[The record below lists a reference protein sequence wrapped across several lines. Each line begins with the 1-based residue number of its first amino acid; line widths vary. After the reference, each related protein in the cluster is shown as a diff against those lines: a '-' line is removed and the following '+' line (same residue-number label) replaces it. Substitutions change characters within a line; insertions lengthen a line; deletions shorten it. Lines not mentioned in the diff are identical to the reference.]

1 MFSTKIKTL
10 FSLALALC
18 AVQLSAQSPNT
29 MTITSPAA
37 LAGDYPISSAG
48 FGLEPTAPISGSL
61 AFGIDDTAPENDAC
75 TALTNDLTGFIGL
88 IDRGECPFVEKMLNA
103 QNANAVAVLVC
114 NNVPG
119 ATIAMGA
126 DDPPVIAGQID
137 IYGAMATQDL
147 CNQIKA
153 ELEDGPVEISFSFQL
168 PPCSAEY
175 DSTVVWGQ
183 FGEGAFDNG
192 LGDWS
197 TAGVSAETDVWTHA
211 LTGYPNGAIWGPNS
225 EFIVSPTVCN
235 GAAIMDFDF
244 LSTGG
249 TDAGLAANNPAL
261 QHTGQLISPSIDLTG
276 VDNPVVEFYQF
287 NMPLNGDT
295 FFAYSIDG
303 GNTYSEEVVIST
315 ENVWTAS
322 LTFYA
327 GTEFKTVSLQGA
339 ANQSDVRLRFTS
351 NEGDYYF
358 WMIDDVIIRNQL
370 TVDIS
375 ANENYYAVY
384 NNYQTPKDQVDAMSF
399 LIDVENIGNID
410 LDGVRVDATITNDA
424 TGDVVHEQSL
434 DYGTVPFG
442 FLDENRV
449 FADTWTPDAETANYT
464 GNYTVVTD
472 NPDED
477 TSNNSR
483 SFNFQITDDTFAKVQ
498 SEEDAGGE
506 YLGARAAPNQFFQS
520 YGNYYYVPNGA
531 GLSVEEVSFGVEI
544 EDIANS
550 SGFITLEMFQW
561 NDADFTPDP
570 SVAIVVSPNERISLG
585 TAEVLVSEDITAA
598 ELRNMTFNLRNPAGG
613 PIELTNDAHYLLM
626 AHFRPLS
633 ANGSQYRIIAANT
646 AVERNFSYGAMNLG
660 LRTEFEVGRYG
671 SFSGSGSDFQLSDVE
686 NRDFNQNDAWSVYM
700 PLTIGV
706 YSDVNNIN
714 KDLNVKVFP
723 NPASDRLIV
732 DLILEDNSEVVSF
745 NLTNIDGKVILT
757 EKANNI
763 QYDKVEL
770 NIANVPS
777 GIYMLNVITE
787 AGFINKKVV
796 VSK

>member
-10 FSLALALC
+10 FSLAIAFC

-29 MTITSPAA
+29 MTITSPMS

-48 FGLEPTAPISGSL
+48 FGLEPTSAISGTL
-61 AFGIDDTAPENDAC
+61 ALGTDDTAPENDAC
-75 TALTNDLTGFIGL
+75 TALTNDLSGFIGL
-88 IDRGECPFVEKMLNA
+88 IDRGMCPFVEKMQNA

-119 ATIAMGA
+119 ETIVMGA
-126 DDPPVIAGQID
+126 DDPPVIAPTIN
-137 IYGAMATQDL
+137 IYGAMATQQL
-147 CNQIKA
+147 CNEIKA
-153 ELEDGPVEISFSFQL
+153 ELQDGPVEISFSFQL

-192 LGDWS
+192 LGDWV
-197 TAGVSAETDVWTHA
+197 TAGVSAETTVWTHA
-211 LTGYPNGAIWGPNS
+211 PTGYPGGAIWGPNS

-235 GAAIMDFDF
+235 GAAIIDYDF

-249 TDAGLAANNPAL
+249 TDAGLNANSPAL
-261 QHTGQLISPSIDLTG
+261 QHTSQLISPSIDLTG

-303 GNTYSEEVVIST
+303 GNTYSDEVVITT

-322 LTFYA
+322 LTNYE
-327 GTEFKTVSLQGA
+327 GTEFRSVSIQEAGG
-339 ANQSDVRLRFTS
+339 QSDVRLRFTS

-358 WMIDDVIIRNQL
+358 WMIDDVIVRNQL
-370 TVDIS
+370 TVDIR
-375 ANENYYAVY
+375 ANTNFYSVY
-384 NNYQTPKDQVDAMSF
+384 NNYQTPADQVDAMPF
-399 LIDVENIGNID
+399 LIDIENIGNVD
-410 LDGVRVDATITNDA
+410 LDDVRVDATITNEA

-434 DYGTVPFG
+434 DYGTVAFG

-449 FADTWTPDAETANYT
+449 FSDTWTPDAEVANYT
-464 GNYTVVTD
+464 GNYTVVTG
-472 NPDED
+472 NANED
-477 TSNNSR
+477 TSNNSID
-483 SFNFQITDDTFAKVQ
+483 FNFEITEDRFAKVQ

-506 YLGARAAPNQFFQS
+506 YLGARAAPDQYFQS

-531 GLSVEEVSFGVEI
+531 GLSVDQVSFGVEI

-561 NDADFTPDP
+561 NNSNADTEDFPT
-570 SVAIVVSPNERISLG
+570 VSPDERVSLG
-585 TAEVLVSEDITAA
+585 TAEILVSEDITAA
-598 ELRNMTFNLRNPAGG
+598 ELRNMTFNLRTPAGG

-626 AHFRPLS
+626 AHMRPLS
-633 ANGSQYRIIAANT
+633 TNGSQYRIVAANT
-646 AVERNFSYGAMNLG
+646 GVETNFSYGAMSLA
-660 LRTEFEVGRYG
+660 LDQEFGIGRYG

-686 NRDFNQNDAWSVYM
+686 NRDFNQNGAWSVYM

-706 YSDVNNIN
+706 YSDVDDLN

-732 DLILEDNSEVVSF
+732 DLILENNSEVVSF
-745 NLTNIDGKVILT
+745 NLTNIDGKVILN
-757 EKANNI
+757 ERANNV

-770 NIANVPS
+770 NISNVPS

-787 AGFINKKVV
+787 DGFINKKVV